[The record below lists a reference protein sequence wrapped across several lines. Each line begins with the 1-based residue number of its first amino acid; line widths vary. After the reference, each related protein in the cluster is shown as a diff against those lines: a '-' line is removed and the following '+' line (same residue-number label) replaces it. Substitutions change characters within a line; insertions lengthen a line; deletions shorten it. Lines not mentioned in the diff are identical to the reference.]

1 MICNG
6 RGAVAIM
13 QRRWRKVSDAGPLGL
28 PDATPQNP
36 GALLFSGGTTGD
48 PKAVEHTHGN
58 LVASVRAMEHIF
70 PPIDGDVFLPI
81 APFPHMY
88 GFLQGVLVPMSARG
102 ETAIPDAFNPSTSL
116 N

>member
-1 MICNG
+1 
-6 RGAVAIM
+6 M